1 MAKPDKVENKI
12 ENKDQKVEKSSKKVN
27 KSSYSKKKK
36 TKKNILNGI
45 AYVQSTFNNTIISI
59 ADTNGNVVSWASAG
73 QKGFKGSRKSTPY
86 AAQVAADSAAAKALE
101 YGMKTLS
108 VEVKGPGSGR
118 ETALRALQARGFK
131 ILSIK
136 DTTPMP
142 HNGTRPPIK
151 PSKLDVKISEDLTK
165 ATIVAEPLEKGYGL
179 TLGNS
184 LRRILLSS
192 IRGAA
197 VNSIQIDGVLHE
209 FTSIKGVR
217 EDVTDIVLNVKSL
230 ALKSLSEGTKKLV
243 LDAKGPG
250 EIKASDITPTADV
263 EILNPD
269 LVICNLDE
277 KTNFHMEMNINTGK
291 GYVPAE
297 LNKPEEPPLGLI
309 AIDSL
314 YSPVKKVSYSVS
326 TAREGKALDYDKLT
340 MIVETNGSISA
351 EDAVAYSAR
360 IFQDQLKMFVNFDE
374 PVEAPIK
381 EVSSEPEFNKNLL
394 RKVDELE
401 LSVRSMNCLKND
413 NIIYIGDLVQKS
425 EGEMLRTPNFGR
437 KSLNEI
443 KEVLTAMS
451 LYLGMEIPNWPPD
464 NIAEMSKKLEEAI

>member
-1 MAKPDKVENKI
+1 MENVDVNVK
-12 ENKDQKVEKSSKKVN
+12 NWKS
-27 KSSYSKKKK
+27 
-36 TKKNILNGI
+36 L
-45 AYVQSTFNNTIISI
+45 
-59 ADTNGNVVSWASAG
+59 
-73 QKGFKGSRKSTPY
+73 
-86 AAQVAADSAAAKALE
+86 
-101 YGMKTLS
+101 
-108 VEVKGPGSGR
+108 
-118 ETALRALQARGFK
+118 
-131 ILSIK
+131 
-136 DTTPMP
+136 
-142 HNGTRPPIK
+142 IK
-151 PSKLDVKISEDLTK
+151 PSKLDIQLSEDKTYAK
-165 ATIVAEPLEKGYGL
+165 VIAEPLEKGYGL

-197 VNSIQIDGVLHE
+197 VTAVQIDGVLHE

-217 EDVTDIVLNVKSL
+217 EDVTDIILNVKSL
-230 ALKSLSEGTKKLV
+230 ALKSLSEGAKKII
-243 LDAKGPG
+243 LDSKGPG
-250 EIKASDITPTADV
+250 IIKASDITLTSDI

-277 KTNFHMEMNINTGK
+277 NTNFHMEMTVGSGK
-291 GYVPAE
+291 GYVPAIM
-297 LNKPEEPPLGLI
+297 NKPEEPPLGLI
-309 AIDSL
+309 PVDSL
-314 YSPVKKVSYSVS
+314 FSPVKKVSYSIS

-340 MIVETNGSISA
+340 MEIETNGSISA
-351 EDAVAYSAR
+351 EDAVAYAAK
-360 IFQDQLKMFVNFDE
+360 IFQDQLNMFVNFDE
-374 PVEAPIK
+374 PEEIPTRDLP
-381 EVSSEPEFNKNLL
+381 SEPEFNKNLL

-443 KEVLTAMS
+443 KEVLTGMS

>member
-1 MAKPDKVENKI
+1 MENIDVNAKNW
-12 ENKDQKVEKSSKKVN
+12 KS
-27 KSSYSKKKK
+27 
-36 TKKNILNGI
+36 L
-45 AYVQSTFNNTIISI
+45 
-59 ADTNGNVVSWASAG
+59 
-73 QKGFKGSRKSTPY
+73 
-86 AAQVAADSAAAKALE
+86 
-101 YGMKTLS
+101 
-108 VEVKGPGSGR
+108 
-118 ETALRALQARGFK
+118 
-131 ILSIK
+131 
-136 DTTPMP
+136 
-142 HNGTRPPIK
+142 IK
-151 PSKLDVKISEDLTK
+151 PTKLEIQQTDDKSHAK
-165 ATIVAEPLEKGYGL
+165 IVAEPLEKGYGL

-192 IRGAA
+192 IRGTA
-197 VNSIQIDGVLHE
+197 VTAIQIDGVLHE

-230 ALKSLSEGTKKLV
+230 ALKSESEGVKKLI

-250 EIKASDITPTADV
+250 EIKASNITSIPDV

-277 KTNFHMEMNINTGK
+277 KTNFHMEMTVGSGK
-291 GYVPAE
+291 GYVSADM
-297 LNKPEEPPLGLI
+297 NKPEEPPLGLI
-309 AIDSL
+309 PIDSL
-314 YSPVKKVSYSVS
+314 FSPVKKVSYSIS
-326 TAREGKALDYDKLT
+326 TAREGKALDYDKLI
-340 MIVETNGSISA
+340 MEVETNGSISA

-360 IFQDQLKMFVNFDE
+360 IFQDQLGMFINFNE
-374 PVEAPIK
+374 PQEIPVK
-381 EVSSEPEFNKNLL
+381 ETSTEPEFNKNLL

-443 KEVLTAMS
+443 KEVLNGMS

-464 NIAEMSKKLEEAI
+464 NIAELSKKLEESI